1 MRVLQII
8 MLATVERE
16 TITHVYGSSAH
27 ISTFKATLD
36 AKYDERVGKGL
47 GQYTANTVM
56 MTTQTHIAVHGV
68 DPIFHSLSMQ
78 ERAITSYDTTLAAVL
93 VQKWGYGFYHFVC
106 EMLPKILRVFEY
118 NPEIPI
124 VIFYNDTFIKDI
136 LAYAKVTNPI
146 IPYDG
151 MKPYFVKEVLTIT
164 DTPSGNP
171 RPSDIQLIRKYMCP
185 GTAKYGRDLIILIY
199 RKEALRT
206 LRNFDEIYDGLME
219 RFPDEKFVCFDSM
232 SLDKTVALF
241 QRAKLI
247 IGVHGAGLTNMVFAT
262 KGISVIEIFPADLAN
277 ACYWHLSWILGNKH
291 KILTANSSGP
301 PLRVVDVD
309 LDELCSLVADTFLE

>member
-1 MRVLQII
+1 MWVLQII
-8 MLATVERE
+8 MSTRE
-16 TITHVYGSSAH
+16 TITEISGSPEHVAAFR
-27 ISTFKATLD
+27 TALD
-36 AKYDERVGKGL
+36 IKYDEAKGKSL
-47 GQYTANTVM
+47 RKWATNTVT
-56 MTTQTHIAVHGV
+56 MTTRACIAVHGV
-68 DPIFHSLSMQ
+68 DPVLHSLSVQ
-78 ERAITSYDTTLAAVL
+78 ERLIACYDTDLAAVL

-151 MKPYFVKEVLTIT
+151 TRPYFVKEALTVT
-164 DTPSGNP
+164 DTPCGNP
-171 RPSDIQLIRKYMCP
+171 TIRDIELIRKYMCP
-185 GTAKYGRDLIILIY
+185 DTQKYGRDLIILIY
-199 RKEALRT
+199 RKEALRS
-206 LRNFDEIYDGLME
+206 LRNFDQIYDGLME
-219 RFPDEKFVCFDSM
+219 RFPEEKFVRFDSM
-232 SLDKTVALF
+232 PLDKTIALF

-277 ACYWHLSWILGNKH
+277 ACYWHLSWILGNRH
-291 KILTANSSGP
+291 KILATKSSGP